1 MNIAFLDL
9 SAAHRE
15 LQDELMA
22 GCRRVLESGW
32 YVLGE
37 EVERFEQE
45 FAAYC
50 GSQYAVG
57 VGNGLD
63 ALHLILRGYGIGPGD
78 EVIVPAN
85 TYIATWLAVSHAG
98 ATPVA
103 VEPDPSTFNIDVRRI
118 AAAITQR
125 TKAILPVHLYGQPAD
140 MAPIV
145 ATARKFGLR
154 VIEDAAQAHGAE
166 YGGKRAGS
174 LGDAAAFSFY
184 PSKNLGALGDAG
196 AVVTDDEVLA
206 GKIRLLR
213 NYGSRIRYHHEA
225 KGLNTRLDPMQAA
238 MLRTKL
244 RYLDKWNG
252 LRRQW
257 AELYLEGF
265 GEGTG
270 LRLPAVVEGAKT
282 VWHLFVVCHSQRDAL
297 QRHLAEAGV
306 ETLIHYP
313 IPPHRSEAYA
323 DAGLPAG
330 SFPITEELA
339 DTILSL
345 PLGPHMSREAVMQV
359 IGAIKCFTTGTGR
372 QAA

>member
-50 GSQYAVG
+50 GSRYAVG

-63 ALHLILRGYGIGPGD
+63 ALQLILRGCGIGPGD

-145 ATARKFGLR
+145 ETARKFGLR

-166 YGGKRAGS
+166 YRGKRAGS

-196 AVVTDDEVLA
+196 AVVTDDEALA
-206 GKIRLLR
+206 DRIRLLR

-265 GEGTG
+265 DEGTG

-282 VWHLFVVCHSQRDAL
+282 VWHLFVVCHPQRDAL

-330 SFPITEELA
+330 SFPITEKLA

-359 IGAIKCFTTGTGR
+359 IGAIKRFTTGMGR

>member
-50 GSQYAVG
+50 GSRHAVG

-63 ALHLILRGYGIGPGD
+63 ALQLILRGYGIGPGD

-145 ATARKFGLR
+145 ETARKFGLR

-166 YGGKRAGS
+166 YRGKRAGS

-196 AVVTDDEVLA
+196 AVVTDDEALA
-206 GKIRLLR
+206 DRIRLLR

-282 VWHLFVVCHSQRDAL
+282 VWHLFVVCHPQRDAL

-330 SFPITEELA
+330 SFPITEKLA

-359 IGAIKCFTTGTGR
+359 IGAIKRFTTGTGR